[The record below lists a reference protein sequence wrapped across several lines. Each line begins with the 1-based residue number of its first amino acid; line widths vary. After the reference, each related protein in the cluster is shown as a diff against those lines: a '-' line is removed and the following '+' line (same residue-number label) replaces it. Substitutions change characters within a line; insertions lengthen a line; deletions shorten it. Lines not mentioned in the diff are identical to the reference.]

1 MEQVIEVGE
10 AGRRASPKGLSSTVQ
25 GGMQVALAMHQFD
38 LYIRNKALQLDLNQF
53 NFSPKVKKEFGRSDP
68 GMLDLALVRHV
79 TL

>member
-1 MEQVIEVGE
+1 
-10 AGRRASPKGLSSTVQ
+10 
-25 GGMQVALAMHQFD
+25 MQVALAMHQFD